1 MTIRIL
7 VLLMVALIT
16 FTPVSDA
23 ASLWSDSGSLF
34 SDRKAHA
41 VGDIITIIISEVSS
55 AKRSGDTS
63 NGKSSN
69 TNLADGT
76 GKLDFIPALG
86 ATYSDQFKASGSISN
101 TNIVSGRITVQ
112 VTEVKP
118 NGYLVVSG
126 KQTIKQGSDE
136 QRITI
141 SGIVR
146 PDDVTADNTVLSNYV
161 SNAELK
167 IDGKGPLSSKQRQG
181 ILSSLFN
188 FLF

>member
-1 MTIRIL
+1 M
-7 VLLMVALIT
+7 LLAAAL
-16 FTPVSDA
+16 FALSPVSGA
-23 ASLWSDSGSLF
+23 ASLWSDGGSLF
-34 SDRKAHA
+34 TDRKAHA
-41 VGDIITIIISEVSS
+41 VGDTITIIISEVST
-55 AKRSGDTS
+55 AKRAGDTS

-69 TNLADGT
+69 VNLAGGT

-86 ATYSDQFKASGSISN
+86 ANYGDQFKASGSISN
-101 TNIVSGRITVQ
+101 TNIVTGRITVQ

-126 KQTIKQGSDE
+126 KQSIKQGSDE

-146 PDDVTADNTVLSNYV
+146 PDDVTSENTVLSTFV
-161 SNAELK
+161 SNAEIK
-167 IDGKGPLSSKQRQG
+167 IDGKGPLAGKQRQG
-181 ILSSLFN
+181 ILSSIFN